1 MLPRDFG
8 QFKLIWS
15 IRQVQVENFTPSCNS
30 TGHTLEL
37 KFQHGPEEGR
47 VGVSL
52 TSCGHLRFLP
62 PNLTSSAQPL
72 DSGTIRSFKARYRRC
87 FVQWCLDAIEGGI
100 KRKLKVPKAIHI
112 NIDSWAG
119 VSSDCIRSCWVQSRI
134 VDARLLGEIRQAGEY
149 VKTADQVVVDDIVS
163 MLAGVNVHE
172 SVEEYLEI
180 DSDADVHEPQR
191 STATTLQMMIRTCDG
206 NTLREQATFPSKKC
220 AELLGGLSAQEFIL
234 LHKRLAIDGALGKRS
249 SQAVGN

>member
-15 IRQVQVENFTPSCNS
+15 TVRQVQVENFTPSCNS

-47 VGVSL
+47 VSL

>member
-47 VGVSL
+47 VGFIDLVR
-52 TSCGHLRFLP
+52 TSCTAPTLSR
-62 PNLTSSAQPL
+62 
-72 DSGTIRSFKARYRRC
+72 GTIRSFKARYRRC